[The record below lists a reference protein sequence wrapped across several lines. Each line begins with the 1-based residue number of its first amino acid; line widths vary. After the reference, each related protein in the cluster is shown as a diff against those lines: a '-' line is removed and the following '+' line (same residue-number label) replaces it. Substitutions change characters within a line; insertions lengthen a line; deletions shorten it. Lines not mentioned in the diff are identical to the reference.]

1 MFQYE
6 IKEKTLLQYSFIVY
20 LTIINYFTISLSNV
34 LCFIEIMQPENDSLL
49 KMGLNGK
56 IHINLFQ

>member
-6 IKEKTLLQYSFIVY
+6 IKEKKLLQYSFIVY

-34 LCFIEIMQPENDSLL
+34 FFIEIMQPENDSLL